1 MKFVDDFSRMFTE
14 KEANIL
20 VLGVPF
26 GKNGKESVKRIREA
40 SNYIEPFDT
49 TKKRNLFYNIRIK
62 DIGDIGLENLS
73 KKVKNIIENKKI
85 PLILGGGHL
94 LTLYSFQSFENT
106 KLIVFDAHADLKS
119 EFDDER
125 IRNLDYIKGKKFN
138 KKINDATWLRRVFDK
153 KKPEVI
159 LIGLRSCEEEELE
172 FMEKHKIKYFTPAKI
187 QKKEIQDFT
196 ENSNVYISLDIDAFD
211 PSFAPGVDQ
220 PEPNGINFNQFSD
233 VIDSI
238 KGNIVGIDVNCLRPL
253 KDNEITEFLV
263 ARCLFEIIGKISK
276 QAGVA

>member
-14 KEANIL
+14 KESDIL

-26 GKNGKESVKRIREA
+26 GKNGKESIKRIKNA
-40 SNYIEPFDT
+40 SNYIEPFDII
-49 TKKRNLFYNIRIK
+49 KKRNLFHNIRVK
-62 DIGDIGLENLS
+62 DIGNVKLENLS
-73 KKVKNIIENKKI
+73 KKIKSIIENKKI
-85 PLILGGGHL
+85 PLVIGGGHL
-94 LTLYSFQSFENT
+94 LSLYSFQPFENT

-119 EFDDER
+119 EFDDQR

-138 KKINDATWLRRVFDK
+138 KKINDATWLRRIFDNK
-153 KKPEVI
+153 KSEVI

-172 FMEKHKIKYFTPAKI
+172 FMKKNKIKYFTPEKI
-187 QKKEIQDFT
+187 QKKEIQNFT
-196 ENSNVYISLDIDAFD
+196 KNSDVYISLDIDAFD

-233 VIDSI
+233 IINSI
-238 KGNIVGIDVNCLRPL
+238 KGNIVGIDVNCLRPI
-253 KDNEITEFLV
+253 KGNETTEFLA